1 MLKKIKGFVRRRFS
15 DEIST
20 EELIG
25 RGLTVGKNFS
35 RQEECIID
43 PSHCWLITIGDNVT
57 LAPRVHILA
66 HDASTKMH
74 FDYTKIGNVKIGNG
88 VFIGAGTI
96 ILPNVAIGDK
106 TIIGAGSVVSKD
118 IPANSVAVGNPAK
131 VVMSTDDYLAKQA
144 ALFESNP
151 VYDES
156 YTLNGQI
163 SEQKKLEQ
171 KSDLAK
177 QIGFVK

>member
-1 MLKKIKGFVRRRFS
+1 MLKRMKGFIRRRFS

-20 EELIG
+20 QELI
-25 RGLTVGKNFS
+25 RQGLSVGKNFS

-74 FDYTKIGNVKIGNG
+74 FDYTKIGHVNIGSE
-88 VFIGAGTI
+88 VFVGAGTI
-96 ILPNVAIGDK
+96 ILPNVTIGNGV
-106 TIIGAGSVVSKD
+106 IIGAGSVVSKD
-118 IPANSVAVGNPAK
+118 IPSNSVAVGNPAK
-131 VVMSTDDYLAKQA
+131 VVVSTDDYLAKQT

-156 YTLNGQI
+156 YTLNGLI
-163 SEQKKLEQ
+163 TEQKKKEQ
-171 KSDLAK
+171 KSDLAT

>member
-1 MLKKIKGFVRRRFS
+1 
-15 DEIST
+15 
-20 EELIG
+20 
-25 RGLTVGKNFS
+25 
-35 RQEECIID
+35 
-43 PSHCWLITIGDNVT
+43 
-57 LAPRVHILA
+57 HILA

-163 SEQKKLEQ
+163 SEQKKMEQ
-171 KSDLAK
+171 KSELAM